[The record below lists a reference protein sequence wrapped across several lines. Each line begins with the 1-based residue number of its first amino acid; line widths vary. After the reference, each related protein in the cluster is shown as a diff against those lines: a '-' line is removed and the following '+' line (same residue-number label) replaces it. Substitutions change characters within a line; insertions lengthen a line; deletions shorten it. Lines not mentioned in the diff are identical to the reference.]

1 MPDETGRLLADR
13 TVDYGLAAIDYGERL
28 PRTAAGRHVGDQL
41 LRSATGVAANYAEA
55 TEAESADDFVHK
67 VKIALKELK
76 ESRVWLRFARRLAPD
91 PAVDALWRESGE
103 LVRMLGASVATALR
117 ARSSH

>member
-1 MPDETGRLLADR
+1 MRRPNNSAFQQP
-13 TVDYGLAAIDYGERL
+13 AAS
-28 PRTAAGRHVGDQL
+28 VQ
-41 LRSATGVAANYAEA
+41 
-55 TEAESADDFVHK
+55 F
-67 VKIALKELK
+67 
-76 ESRVWLRFARRLAPD
+76 APD